1 MMSTRPCGNCKK
13 TVYVNEKMDA
23 EGRWYHR
30 PCFKCMAPNCG
41 TSLTMRTFQMAAL
54 DDSVIDEMTHR
65 PLKVLVCKEHVPMPK
80 ASISSDS
87 LGLKHSTTAP
97 KPAMAGLHRSLMG
110 DRGKD
115 ASNEGDDHH
124 ASSPKTHSPRSL
136 DQGSHAHILK
146 GLTKETKDTPLSIS
160 TATTLASAKSHGS
173 LNSSSSSNAH
183 TPKSAESEVRSM
195 STTTLPKFRK
205 GRFTLDPSSSAS
217 DPMAV
222 AHTMA
227 EGAQDPT
234 KDDDSYRTIPV
245 RHRDYGHTEDVTST
259 HEEDNKQERVFS
271 LKGSNNHNNNQ
282 HHHHESSSHDI
293 DVSLETAEDLSER
306 AERDHLRIN
315 SKDVH
320 AVEEAEVKA
329 PHDVKEE
336 HKLVGMAFHSKL
348 MDHHN
353 KDSKNDHHPSKD
365 ENPEVDDDEWDTTP
379 ADDYSRRETVAGM

>member
-54 DDSVIDEMTHR
+54 DDSVIDELTRR

-87 LGLKHSTTAP
+87 LSLKHSTTAP
-97 KPAMAGLHRSLMG
+97 KPAMAGLHRSFMG
-110 DRGKD
+110 GRGKD
-115 ASNEGDDHH
+115 TSLEDGDDYRTPTT
-124 ASSPKTHSPRSL
+124 PKISHSPRSL
-136 DQGSHAHILK
+136 DQGSHANILK
-146 GLTKETKDTPLSIS
+146 GVAKEHKDTPLSVS
-160 TATTLASAKSHGS
+160 TAAHLASSKSHDS
-173 LNSSSSSNAH
+173 LHSGSSSANPH

-195 STTTLPKFRK
+195 STTTLPKFRN
-205 GRFTLDPSSSAS
+205 GRFTVDPSSTTDSIAAS
-217 DPMAV
+217 HV
-222 AHTMA
+222 AA
-227 EGAQDPT
+227 EDAQDPT

-245 RHRDYGHTEDVTST
+245 RHRDYGHTEGTA
-259 HEEDNKQERVFS
+259 EEPEDNKQERIFTTKES
-271 LKGSNNHNNNQ
+271 HNNHS
-282 HHHHESSSHDI
+282 HESSSHDI
-293 DVSLETAEDLSER
+293 DVSLETAEDVTERSER
-306 AERDHLRIN
+306 EHHHIN
-315 SKDVH
+315 TKDVH

-329 PHDVKEE
+329 PHGAKEE

-348 MDHHN
+348 MDQ
-353 KDSKNDHHPSKD
+353 SSSKD
-365 ENPEVDDDEWDTTP
+365 DNPEVDDDEWDTTP

>member
-54 DDSVIDEMTHR
+54 DDSVIDEMTRR

-97 KPAMAGLHRSLMG
+97 KPAMAGLHRSFMG

-115 ASNEGDDHH
+115 GSNEENDH
-124 ASSPKTHSPRSL
+124 ASTPKTTHSPRSL

-146 GLTKETKDTPLSIS
+146 GLTKENKESPLSIS
-160 TATTLASAKSHGS
+160 TATTLASTQSHS
-173 LNSSSSSNAH
+173 PLHSSSSSNAH
-183 TPKSAESEVRSM
+183 TPKSAKAEVRSM
-195 STTTLPKFRK
+195 STTTLPKFRH
-205 GRFTLDPSSSAS
+205 GRFTLDPSSTSAS
-217 DPMAV
+217 ESIAV
-222 AHTMA
+222 AHTAA
-227 EGAQDPT
+227 EDAQDPS

-245 RHRDYGHTEDVTST
+245 RHRDYGHTEDATSV
-259 HEEDNKQERVFS
+259 HEEEDNKQERVFT
-271 LKGSNNHNNNQ
+271 LKGSNNH
-282 HHHHESSSHDI
+282 HHRHESSSHDDI

-306 AERDHLRIN
+306 AERDHLHIN

-329 PHDVKEE
+329 PHGDKEE

-348 MDHHN
+348 MDHH
-353 KDSKNDHHPSKD
+353 KVSKNDHQHSSKD
-365 ENPEVDDDEWDTTP
+365 ESPEVDDDEWDTTP
-379 ADDYSRRETVAGM
+379 ADDYNRRETVAGM